1 MARAADTGKRRS
13 ILQTAFRVFGE
24 LGFQATTIKAIAL
37 RAGVAPGSVY
47 TYFTDK
53 EDLFRCTVEEGWN
66 DFLGR
71 LEQIRTSAQPF
82 PRKLATLVDTG
93 FQALKESLPLMRGM
107 LFEASQRKLV
117 QENLDRVCES
127 VEKLLSGPGG
137 RQPVGA
143 HWRKTLKIT
152 VVGILFSAASVPP
165 EKTDEEIHALREAIT
180 VRLSEL
186 GSRASARRTPAGPR
200 RPLGRQQR
208 GALREPAAVLG
219 SSR

>member
-1 MARAADTGKRRS
+1 MARAADTVKRAS
-13 ILQTAFRVFGE
+13 ILRTAFRVFGE
-24 LGFQATTIKAIAL
+24 LGYRATTIKAIAL

-53 EDLFRCTVEEGWN
+53 DDLFRCTVEEGWS

-82 PRKLATLVDTG
+82 SRKLATLVDTG

-117 QENLDRVCES
+117 QAKLDKVCES
-127 VEKLLSGPGG
+127 VEKLLKGQGARP
-137 RQPVGA
+137 PVGT
-143 HWRKTLKIT
+143 HWRKILKIT

-165 EKTDEEIHALREAIT
+165 EKTDEEIRALREAIAA
-180 VRLSEL
+180 RLAEL
-186 GSRASARRTPAGPR
+186 GKGAGTNRAAAPR
-200 RPLGRQQR
+200 
-208 GALREPAAVLG
+208 

>member
-1 MARAADTGKRRS
+1 MARAADTVKRAS
-13 ILQTAFRVFGE
+13 ILRTAFRVFGE
-24 LGFQATTIKAIAL
+24 LGYRATTIKAIAL

-53 EDLFRCTVEEGWN
+53 DDLFRCTVEEGWS

-82 PRKLATLVDTG
+82 TRKLATLVDTG

-117 QENLDRVCES
+117 QAKLDKVCES
-127 VEKLLSGPGG
+127 VEKLLKG
-137 RQPVGA
+137 QGA
-143 HWRKTLKIT
+143 RPPIGTHWRKILKIT

-165 EKTDEEIHALREAIT
+165 EKTDEEIRALREAIAA
-180 VRLSEL
+180 RLAEL
-186 GSRASARRTPAGPR
+186 GKGAGTQRAAAQRATAGPR
-200 RPLGRQQR
+200 G
-208 GALREPAAVLG
+208 PAPAQW